1 MMKKQSESGRGSSY
15 ELYGRVEETLI
26 PLLRAYASNI
36 KQVLNLSWLVVA
48 IMNSQ
53 SIALSELANRLPG
66 DTEAQS
72 RETRIREWL
81 KNARVDVWGWYQVI
95 LRLLFPQF
103 SKPKVIGGDL

>member
-1 MMKKQSESGRGSSY
+1 MMKNQSESGRGSSY

-95 LRLLFPQF
+95 LRLPPPP
-103 SKPKVIGGDL
+103 SHPPHK